1 MLRTVDQ
8 LKTVA
13 QQNRIEAKLQNRNAL
28 KEKKWFAFPSRGG
41 SKGVRGWPPSEISGP
56 PVPPS
61 QKISSR

>member
-41 SKGVRGWPPSEISGP
+41 SKGVRGGP
-56 PVPPS
+56 PVKFLAPLCPPP
-61 QKISSR
+61 KK